1 MSIALADALA
11 DVDLEVSQ
19 TYHCEVH
26 GRHVELRV
34 LAKPEPS
41 TGLSEDDVMLD
52 PWCELPRPRT
62 IRKHSVRRVERLPYD
77 IPVIPVDDDDDEVA
91 E

>member
-1 MSIALADALA
+1 MSIALAEALT
-11 DVDLEVSQ
+11 DVDLELGH

-26 GRHVELRV
+26 GRYVELRV
-34 LAKPEPS
+34 LAKPVTS

-52 PWCELPRPRT
+52 PWCELSSPPVVGVLSSRL
-62 IRKHSVRRVERLPYD
+62 VERLPFD
-77 IPVIPVDDDDDEVA
+77 VPEIPADEDT